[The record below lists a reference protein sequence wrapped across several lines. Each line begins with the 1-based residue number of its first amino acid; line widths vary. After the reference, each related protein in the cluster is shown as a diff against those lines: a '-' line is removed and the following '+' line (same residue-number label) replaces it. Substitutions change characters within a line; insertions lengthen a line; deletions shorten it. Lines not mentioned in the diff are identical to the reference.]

1 MGVTEA
7 NSVTLIVFKSSHS
20 PLIKLH
26 LPIRLN
32 FRNFKRLIHI
42 LTSQSNRTMN
52 IKNLFSYAVISISAL
67 TVSAPLTGCAQKSEK
82 QTSAADIQSSKER
95 KGGKPGGGPVIDKS
109 GDATLQAM
117 IKSEVPQFKQF
128 EYTDATTGK
137 TMQYT
142 LFTPKNIDES
152 KKYPLVLFHG
162 STKSNSEAYKFSS
175 VLRMANIP
183 SAIFIFNISSSGET
197 PASK

>member
-128 EYTDATTGK
+128 EYIDATTGK

>member
-82 QTSAADIQSSKER
+82 KTSAADIQTTKER
-95 KGGKPGGGPVIDKS
+95 KGGKTGGGPVIDKS

-128 EYTDATTGK
+128 EYIDATTGK

-142 LFTPKNIDES
+142 LFTPKNIDET

>member
-67 TVSAPLTGCAQKSEK
+67 TVSAPLTGCTKKSEK

-95 KGGKPGGGPVIDKS
+95 KGGKPGGGPVFDKS

-152 KKYPLVLFHG
+152 KKYPLVLF
-162 STKSNSEAYKFSS
+162 STARQNQTARHTSFH
-175 VLRMANIP
+175 R
-183 SAIFIFNISSSGET
+183 F
-197 PASK
+197 

>member
-67 TVSAPLTGCAQKSEK
+67 TVSAPLTGCTQKSEK

-128 EYTDATTGK
+128 EYIDATTGK

>member
-128 EYTDATTGK
+128 EYIDATTGK

-183 SAIFIFNISSSGET
+183 SAIFIFNISSSSET
-197 PASK
+197 PTSK

>member
-1 MGVTEA
+1 
-7 NSVTLIVFKSSHS
+7 
-20 PLIKLH
+20 
-26 LPIRLN
+26 
-32 FRNFKRLIHI
+32 
-42 LTSQSNRTMN
+42 MN

-95 KGGKPGGGPVIDKS
+95 KGGKPGGPQLGTPGGGPVIDKS